1 MSGDKKDGSRAPPN
15 RASPS
20 SILILLIRL
29 KKPVLPIA
37 PTPGRGRE
45 CVTPQVLTN
54 FESYRMSGVLS
65 RKSWVAGPALTR
77 VLAQPAM
84 TPGSDVSVSIA
95 AGIICIFG
103 SHFHPFELA
112 GLPAATAMRSGNLP
126 MAIPLA
132 RDPNKFED
140 LLGTA
145 KGLLKIRDI
154 GKVPRPKWIERLL
167 RDA

>member
-1 MSGDKKDGSRAPPN
+1 
-15 RASPS
+15 
-20 SILILLIRL
+20 
-29 KKPVLPIA
+29 
-37 PTPGRGRE
+37 
-45 CVTPQVLTN
+45 
-54 FESYRMSGVLS
+54 
-65 RKSWVAGPALTR
+65 
-77 VLAQPAM
+77 
-84 TPGSDVSVSIA
+84 
-95 AGIICIFG
+95 
-103 SHFHPFELA
+103 
-112 GLPAATAMRSGNLP
+112 